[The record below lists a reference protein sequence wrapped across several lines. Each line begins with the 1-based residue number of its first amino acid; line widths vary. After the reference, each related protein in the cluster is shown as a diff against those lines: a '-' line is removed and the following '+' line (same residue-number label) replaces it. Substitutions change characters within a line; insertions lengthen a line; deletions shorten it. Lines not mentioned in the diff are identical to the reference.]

1 MKNEKIYNVITE
13 KKKIYI
19 YIYIYIFAQLTSY
32 AKQLTFSLICRYV
45 TLKMYN
51 INFFYEKRICDFDL
65 YIKN

>member
-1 MKNEKIYNVITE
+1 MKNEKIYNVITV
-13 KKKIYI
+13 KKI

-32 AKQLTFSLICRYV
+32 AKQLTFSFICRYV

>member
-19 YIYIYIFAQLTSY
+19 YIYIFAQLTSY
-32 AKQLTFSLICRYV
+32 AKQLTFSFICRYV

>member
-13 KKKIYI
+13 KK
-19 YIYIYIFAQLTSY
+19 YIYIFS
-32 AKQLTFSLICRYV
+32 FICRYV

>member
-13 KKKIYI
+13 KKK

-45 TLKMYN
+45 TLKTYN

>member
-13 KKKIYI
+13 KKI

-32 AKQLTFSLICRYV
+32 AKQLTFSFICRYV